1 MTFSKKVG
9 TINLNAIQTKVN
21 KQLLNDFVHLND
33 LDIVFCQE
41 VHFEDFSFISS
52 HKAFVNISCQ
62 NKGTAILIRKNQDFR
77 NLIYDPSGRIV
88 SIVCNDVNYVNVYAH
103 SGSDK
108 RKERDDLFRNS
119 ITPHVVKPGCSHTVI
134 GGDFNCVLAKKDSR
148 NSSANIGAGLKDM
161 VSALQLKDAGQEKG
175 CTGFTFHRCD
185 SASRLDRFYVSRDFL
200 DTILEVKNV
209 AVAFSD
215 HHAVVLKFE
224 VDPQHLCRRG
234 RGYWKLNPAF
244 LKDDSIS
251 NRFLVEYEGLRARP
265 VHLMNRSIWWNHVV
279 KKKITWFYQ
288 EQGRLFNRRISSA
301 KSTQYQK
308 LNELAVDLGNGL
320 DVRAEIAIVKS
331 RLMEMECQRLQ
342 YLGNKLSGTSL
353 IENEKMNIFHVSNQ
367 VHRLS
372 ASSSFKLLDNGA
384 LTDDQDRLKAIIQ
397 GFYSNCF
404 MNDPLQADE
413 GVVAEALGSVSK
425 TLSVEQA
432 NQMLRPISEDEL
444 KSTSLAAAKKKS
456 PGPDGLSY
464 EFYLT
469 HFDIVKE
476 DLLKLFNGYLDGSLK
491 PPKEFSAGII
501 TLIPKEADA
510 ASLDKYRPISMLNTD
525 YKLFTKILANRLHA
539 VLGDLL
545 GEGQSAC
552 LQSGSCAENLKKL
565 RKVMLRTA
573 ESKRFKAFLLST
585 DLEKAFDKVNHKFLW
600 RIMDKFG
607 IPQAFIDCIK
617 NLYEPATSRVIFNGF
632 MTKEIV
638 IGSSVRQG
646 CPLSMALFV
655 LYIEPLIRRIA
666 ENVQGVLMDNQFVRV
681 IAYADDL
688 AILVRNDAEFDLVLQ
703 IVNSYALSSCV
714 KLNKQKSCFLRLNG
728 AKCGPQQFREVTQ
741 LKILGVMFTERW
753 KDIVNINYA
762 KLVRDIKFRISLHR
776 VRQLNLLERT
786 WLLNVFILS
795 KLWYVCQV
803 FPPNN
808 KHLAEIRKAVGAFL
822 WQSQVFKCER
832 NQLYLDLGKGGVCLV
847 DHEAKAKALFQK
859 NVLYGKDGEE
869 KKDLSLLKFGKKDVL
884 GRNTKDWLV
893 EAEELGSSYTL
904 NTVRLLYCYH
914 VDQRR
919 TVPKIEEKL
928 TDLDWENLWNNLSH
942 NFLTSDS
949 RSTLFLLYND
959 LLLNKDKLHEYKIGR
974 VADNIC
980 EICGK
985 KDNNFHRL
993 RECDASQDVW
1003 KWLKETVANR
1013 LKINCADPEDILAW
1027 KIQTNDQKQKAALW
1041 LVSFAVSFVLKKF
1054 PKGSLFELKKSI
1066 STIRWNNK
1074 LWFKAQF
1081 GKWLYVC

>member
-1 MTFSKKVG
+1 MSEFKVRVHTLKFAFGQGSQEPSDAEMFGFCRDWQMPPNEIYSIHRDTQAKAIFVKFKSERQMKAVKDKLQPFAKPSDGNGKSFSSVLAGTNLLPAFAKGDGAPPMIMTLLQSNRNQQLVSDTMDVG
-9 TINLNAIQTKVN
+9 VPGTEPTLVQLTPPPSSPAPAQPSLPITPAQPSLPISPAQPSLPISPPVPMGPPQAPVLPEGSARKPRNKFRRGTEGKGEAIPQVPAGGSVTLVQKLRSRSRSERRPHDNAGQDQAGKGRSASRSDQQEVTAESDA
-21 KQLLNDFVHLND
+21 DFV
-33 LDIVFCQE
+33 E
-41 VHFEDFSFISS
+41 V
-52 HKAFVNISCQ
+52 
-62 NKGTAILIRKNQDFR
+62 L
-77 NLIYDPSGRIV
+77 P
-88 SIVCNDVNYVNVYAH
+88 
-103 SGSDK
+103 
-108 RKERDDLFRNS
+108 
-119 ITPHVVKPGCSHTVI
+119 
-134 GGDFNCVLAKKDSR
+134 R

-367 VHRLS
+367 VHRFS
-372 ASSSFKLLDNGA
+372 ASSSFKLLDDGA

-469 HFDIVKE
+469 LTFDIVKE

-539 VLGDLL
+539 
-545 GEGQSAC
+545 
-552 LQSGSCAENLKKL
+552 
-565 RKVMLRTA
+565 
-573 ESKRFKAFLLST
+573 
-585 DLEKAFDKVNHKFLW
+585 
-600 RIMDKFG
+600 
-607 IPQAFIDCIK
+607 
-617 NLYEPATSRVIFNGF
+617 
-632 MTKEIV
+632 
-638 IGSSVRQG
+638 
-646 CPLSMALFV
+646 
-655 LYIEPLIRRIA
+655 
-666 ENVQGVLMDNQFVRV
+666 
-681 IAYADDL
+681 
-688 AILVRNDAEFDLVLQ
+688 
-703 IVNSYALSSCV
+703 
-714 KLNKQKSCFLRLNG
+714 
-728 AKCGPQQFREVTQ
+728 
-741 LKILGVMFTERW
+741 
-753 KDIVNINYA
+753 
-762 KLVRDIKFRISLHR
+762 
-776 VRQLNLLERT
+776 
-786 WLLNVFILS
+786 
-795 KLWYVCQV
+795 
-803 FPPNN
+803 
-808 KHLAEIRKAVGAFL
+808 
-822 WQSQVFKCER
+822 
-832 NQLYLDLGKGGVCLV
+832 
-847 DHEAKAKALFQK
+847 K

-959 LLLNKDKLHEYKIGR
+959 LLLNKDKLYEYKIGR

-993 RECDASQDVW
+993 RECDASQD
-1003 KWLKETVANR
+1003 KTFLLGKYKPMT
-1013 LKINCADPEDILAW
+1013 K
-1027 KIQTNDQKQKAALW
+1027 
-1041 LVSFAVSFVLKKF
+1041 SKKLLC
-1054 PKGSLFELKKSI
+1054 G
-1066 STIRWNNK
+1066 
-1074 LWFKAQF
+1074 
-1081 GKWLYVC
+1081 